1 MKDLY
6 SYITENVGEVKN
18 KKFLRLMKSAGLE
31 KIKLV
36 NGNGYFYITSDDDAT
51 WKTINDLPNTDI
63 YVNSFNDM
71 KPEEWVEEIRK
82 LIKNNI

>member
-1 MKDLY
+1 MKTLY
-6 SYITENVGEVKN
+6 SYITEKVGEVKN

-36 NGNGYFYITSDDDAT
+36 NGNGYFYITSDDNDT
-51 WKTINDLPNTDI
+51 WKTINDLPSTDI
-63 YVNSFNDM
+63 YVNSFNHM
-71 KPEEWVEEIRK
+71 KPEEWVEEIRR